1 MGGDCVVISVLL
13 CFLCITFHLTFVES
27 IDVDVNLQT
36 NEKNTTLLRPKPFH
50 FPWRANI
57 MDEGSGIISHYAMWH
72 TELGQF
78 YGLRSDMSIWAS
90 PNQETSQ
97 ESGASLQIYCQD
109 GENYNL
115 IQVGIH
121 ISPSLYHN
129 RDIRFFTYWT
139 KDLKSKGCYNLQCP
153 GFVSASRANLVP
165 GQAIAPPSIYGE
177 QDHYVRLSLN
187 KDPNFGDWVVYRHDL
202 QKPSFLG
209 HFPNKLCPGTRRIQ
223 ALTGFV
229 NYFKNAHGPPM
240 GSGHFPDYDDK
251 KSAYFKHIQNYNP
264 NGHSSNLFG
273 IPMVKFID
281 RLDCYRANNL
291 FLEYKRGYMF
301 NYGGPSGCVG

>member
-121 ISPSLYHN
+121 
-129 RDIRFFTYWT
+129 
-139 KDLKSKGCYNLQCP
+139 DLKSKGCYNLQCP